1 MANSPDVTE
10 VANSIAIDGPLEAV
24 FDLVTTTRSWPEWHP
39 ATEAVSGQTERP
51 LALGD
56 QVTERAVIGG
66 RVHDGTWTV
75 TEHSRP
81 THVVLE
87 IDGGRI
93 QITYR
98 FAADACATILR
109 RELRYLP
116 RDFAGGAD
124 DPGGLEQRM
133 RAQSQLALERL
144 KPLVEQALASA

>member
-1 MANSPDVTE
+1 LTE
-10 VANSIAIDGPLEAV
+10 VANSIAIDGPIESV
-24 FDLVTTTRSWPEWHP
+24 FDLVTTTRYWPEWHP

-51 LALGD
+51 LALAD

-66 RVHDGTWTV
+66 RVHEGTWTV

-81 THVVLE
+81 SHVVLQIE
-87 IDGGRI
+87 GGRI

-98 FAADACATILR
+98 FTAAERATDLR
-109 RELRYLP
+109 RELRYRP
-116 RDFAGGAD
+116 QDFAGGAD

-144 KPLVEQALASA
+144 KPQVESVLASA